1 MRILLSCVPYD
12 GGKSGIS
19 VCMREQVAAL
29 KAAGHSP
36 TLIVEHDAA
45 GDFPDDRKILLP
57 AWTRRPLF
65 SMLYHLFILPF
76 RIRRRDFDFCLIC
89 AANRRA
95 LAFYPLPTIA
105 VVHDLSQ
112 YHVTAKYDAF
122 RMFYI
127 RHVLPFFVRRAA
139 VAAAISHS
147 TAADLQTFWKIIDP
161 IHLRHSS
168 DIMVWQ
174 KVYIYYTHFAYC
186 CQAFLR
192 NSGNIFSIPLVFLLF
207 MQLLR
212 DAFCIFKPLFCP
224 QKIPRSRIPDRICH
238 GGSPLMTDDSGALI
252 PPFCRSHP
260 FPSWISWIL
269 PTS

>member
-95 LAFYPLPTIA
+95 LAFYPLPRLRWFTIFPSIMSRQNTMRSACFTSGMSCRFLSA
-105 VVHDLSQ
+105 VRQL
-112 YHVTAKYDAF
+112 
-122 RMFYI
+122 
-127 RHVLPFFVRRAA
+127 RRRS
-139 VAAAISHS
+139 V
-147 TAADLQTFWKIIDP
+147 
-161 IHLRHSS
+161 
-168 DIMVWQ
+168 
-174 KVYIYYTHFAYC
+174 
-186 CQAFLR
+186 
-192 NSGNIFSIPLVFLLF
+192 
-207 MQLLR
+207 
-212 DAFCIFKPLFCP
+212 
-224 QKIPRSRIPDRICH
+224 IPRRRICKH
-238 GGSPLMTDDSGALI
+238 SGKSPKGESG
-252 PPFCRSHP
+252 
-260 FPSWISWIL
+260 
-269 PTS
+269 